1 MKLDKTL
8 LKKCVLP
15 LLIVFL
21 VCFFI
26 MGSSVLFR
34 TNPWVDSNAMLTMGK
49 SVLHGLVP
57 YRDVIDQ
64 RGPFLY
70 LIFAIGA
77 AIKQTSFLGVFIM
90 QLLNV
95 SIIYWLSLKI
105 AKEFKLASVE
115 PQWAAILGP
124 LALIATSAFSFGGAP
139 EEFAFTSVL
148 YLLYI
153 LNRYKQ
159 DVTDIP
165 LKTYFLLG
173 INLSLIFW
181 NKFSMVGSYAVFFLW
196 VAGIFLYQKQFKK
209 LLKVIVAA
217 VLGFLVISAV
227 FLAYYAIQHS
237 LANLF
242 QIYFVQNINSYGQT
256 NQSTLSKIW
265 SLLFLIGKEFRV
277 FAVTILIIIA
287 GWIKAIHDNKPVA
300 IEISMFLGAVLFV
313 ALQHRVNYYY
323 VLIWMPFLT
332 IALLRLLQF
341 QIPKMNSLNKISFN
355 LLIVTCLIAI
365 PFANNF
371 DLQQLIVKGD
381 GTSYSYESNLAQR
394 KFGNIIRDK
403 KTKNHQPSLLMVNDL
418 DKGFL
423 LAADILP
430 STRYWQKLNMNYE
443 ELSQMY
449 HSFNDYL
456 VHKKVDFVIVSV
468 PGVQANNIGTVKQQ
482 VSAVIDPHI
491 RKSLFANYR
500 MESVAA
506 NGPDVYYVLY
516 YRK

>member
-15 LLIVFL
+15 VLILFL
-21 VCFFI
+21 ACLFT

-34 TNPWVDSNAMLTMGK
+34 TNPWVDCNAMLTMGK

-70 LIFAIGA
+70 LVFAMGA

-90 QLLNV
+90 QLFNV
-95 SIIYWLSLKI
+95 GIIYWLSLKI
-105 AKEFKLASVE
+105 AKDFKITLVK
-115 PQWAAILGP
+115 PQWAALLGP
-124 LALIATSAFSFGGAP
+124 LALMVTAAFSYSGAP
-139 EEFAFTSVL
+139 EEFAFPSVL
-148 YLLYI
+148 YLLYV
-153 LNRYKQ
+153 LNHYRQ
-159 DVTDIP
+159 DITKIP

-181 NKFSMVGSYAVFFLW
+181 NKFSMVGSYAVFFLL
-196 VAGIFLYQKQFKK
+196 VAGIFLHQKQFKN
-209 LLKVIVAA
+209 LLKVIIASIS
-217 VLGFLVISAV
+217 GFLAV
-227 FLAYYAIQHS
+227 SLIFLLYYAVQHS
-237 LANLF
+237 LGDLF

-256 NQSTLSKIW
+256 NQSTLSKLW

-277 FAVTILIIIA
+277 FALSILVIVA
-287 GWIKAIHDNKPVA
+287 GWIKAIYDNKPVA

-323 VLIWMPFLT
+323 VLIWMPFLAM
-332 IALLRLLQF
+332 ALLRLLQF
-341 QIPKMNSLNKISFN
+341 NIPKMNHSNKISLN

-365 PFANNF
+365 PFANNL

-394 KFGNIIRDK
+394 KFSNIIK
-403 KTKNHQPSLLMVNDL
+403 NQKTKNHQPSLLMVNDL
-418 DKGFL
+418 DKGFF

-430 STRYWQKLNMNYE
+430 TTRYWQKLNMNYE
-443 ELSQMY
+443 ELPQMY

-456 VHKKVDFVIVSV
+456 AHKKVDFVIVSV
-468 PGVQANNIGTVKQQ
+468 PGVAASNIGTVKDQ

-491 RKSLFANYR
+491 RQSLFANYQ
-500 MESVAA
+500 MKSVAS